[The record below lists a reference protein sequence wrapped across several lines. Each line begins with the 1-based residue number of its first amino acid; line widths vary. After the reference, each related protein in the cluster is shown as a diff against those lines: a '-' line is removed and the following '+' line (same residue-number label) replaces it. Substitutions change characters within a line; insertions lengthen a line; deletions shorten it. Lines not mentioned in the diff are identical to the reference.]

1 MDNLSDAVL
10 EVLSTEAT
18 ERVEEREEEALEG
31 AAEEE
36 VATASVGEWKLVEEE
51 GIDEEGAGEA
61 WEVVPHAASAS
72 YAG

>member
-1 MDNLSDAVL
+1 M
-10 EVLSTEAT
+10 
-18 ERVEEREEEALEG
+18 EEREEEALEG

-36 VATASVGEWKLVEEE
+36 VETASVGEWKLVEEE